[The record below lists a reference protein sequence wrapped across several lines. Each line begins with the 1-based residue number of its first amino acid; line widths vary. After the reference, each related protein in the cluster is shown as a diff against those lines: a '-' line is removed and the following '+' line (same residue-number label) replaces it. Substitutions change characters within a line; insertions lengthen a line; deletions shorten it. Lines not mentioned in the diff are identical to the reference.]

1 MYVQE
6 HNIEQQNHV
15 NIAWF
20 HSFTFTGKGLRK
32 GWRTPLSKVKYS
44 EQRDE
49 EKERSRGPFA
59 SERGDEPRS
68 GIPYCSV
75 YSYTYFGARYMDH
88 ELMTMW
94 LSVDPMADK
103 YPSISPYAYCA
114 WNPVKLIDPDGRE
127 IDISS
132 FFDENGKVKQDCLF
146 AYKALS
152 YFANTRFGYRAL
164 ALFAKKGQK
173 IAGREFTE
181 DGLYHQD
188 GIDLS
193 FRVGALSNGRSAS
206 GETGT
211 EITGRGK
218 SRRMRITISL
228 CTQVSGGE
236 RTNVPS
242 YLETICHEMFFH
254 AFIFAEDYTDDGLIN
269 DSQISPALKSC
280 AYRNDRQE
288 LQDLDYN
295 LRYRNYA
302 IPIMTEYFKGQKTVA
317 QTIDWM
323 SKQGQNFIHRPN
335 WHKTR

>member
-1 MYVQE
+1 MNYSA
-6 HNIEQQNHV
+6 HNAEGVIRTQNMRFYLFV
-15 NIAWF
+15 
-20 HSFTFTGKGLRK
+20 STGK
-32 GWRTPLSKVKYS
+32 
-44 EQRDE
+44 ERDE
-49 EKERSRGPFA
+49 ETGY
-59 SERGDEPRS
+59 G
-68 GIPYCSV
+68 
-75 YSYTYFGARYMDH
+75 YFGARYMDY

-94 LSVDPMADK
+94 LSIDPMADK
-103 YPSISPYAYCA
+103 YPGISPYNYCA
-114 WNPVKLIDPDGRE
+114 WNPVKLVDPDGRE

-152 YFANTRFGYRAL
+152 FFANTRFGYRAL

-173 IAGREFTE
+173 IAGHEFTE
-181 DGLYHQD
+181 DGLCHQD

-228 CTQVSGGE
+228 CTPVSGGE
-236 RTNVPS
+236 STNVPS

-302 IPIMTEYFKGQKTVA
+302 IPIMTEYFKFKGQKTVA
-317 QTIDWM
+317 QTIEWM
-323 SKQGQNFIHRPN
+323 SKQGQNFKHRPN